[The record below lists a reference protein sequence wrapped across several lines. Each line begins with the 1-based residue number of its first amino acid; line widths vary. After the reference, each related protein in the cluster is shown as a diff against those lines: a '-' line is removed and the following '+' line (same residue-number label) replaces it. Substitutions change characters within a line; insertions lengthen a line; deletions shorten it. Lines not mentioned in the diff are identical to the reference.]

1 MNAVIPNNGP
11 NGFFKNKDWFRD
23 PLSIGVVLSLVVHGL
38 LMSIH
43 FVAPEPL
50 VFKANDPQIEIVL
63 LNAGTQAKP
72 LKPDVLAQIS
82 MEGGGDRDK
91 GRAKSPLPA
100 EETATDGEDLL
111 KRRAQI
117 EQLEAQQRRLI
128 ALTSQTGIS
137 QPLNKEA
144 VEQATNAGVDPA
156 DTQAVIRRMQA
167 EISKQIEDYNK
178 RPKRMTF
185 GVNALGVSFAQ
196 YVDDWTNR
204 IEELGTTRYPKDA
217 RGKIYDSLILT
228 VEIDK
233 HGNVVSVVFNQKSKH
248 AILNKAAREIVY
260 AGAPYEKFTPEMI
273 KQADILQIVR
283 TWYFTNDEL
292 SVEAAPAGVLN
303 KPAVVP
309 KTGQ

>member
-1 MNAVIPNNGP
+1 MSAVMPSNQP
-11 NGFFKNKDWFRD
+11 PGFFANRGWLRE
-23 PLSIGVVLSLVVHGL
+23 PLTIGVLLSLMLHAL

-43 FVAPEPL
+43 FVPPEPL
-50 VFKANDPQIEIVL
+50 IFKANDPQIEIVL

-72 LKPDVLAQIS
+72 LKPDVLAQLS

-100 EETATDGEDLL
+100 EEQATDGDDLL

-117 EQLEAQQRRLI
+117 EQLEAQQRRLL
-128 ALTSQTGIS
+128 ALTSQTGIA
-137 QPLNKEA
+137 QPQSKES
-144 VEQATNAGVDPA
+144 VDQATNKGIDPA
-156 DTQAVIRRMQA
+156 DSQAVIQRMQA

-185 GVNALGVSFAQ
+185 GVNALGVNFAQ
-196 YVDDWTNR
+196 YVDDWTHR

-233 HGNVVSVVFNQKSKH
+233 HGNVVNVVFNQKSKH
-248 AILNKAAREIVY
+248 EILNRAAREIVY

-292 SVEAAPAGVLN
+292 SVEAVNPSSTN
-303 KPAVVP
+303 KPAP
-309 KTGQ
+309 ASKTGQ